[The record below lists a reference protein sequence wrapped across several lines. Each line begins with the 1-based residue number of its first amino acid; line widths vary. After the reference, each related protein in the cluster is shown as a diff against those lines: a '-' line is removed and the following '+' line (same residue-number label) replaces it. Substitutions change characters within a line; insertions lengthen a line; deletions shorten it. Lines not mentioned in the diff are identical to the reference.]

1 MKTKMAKIMIS
12 QRGLQNLTKNNN
24 TKPTIMIK
32 DFSLSPRILKR
43 KIF

>member
-24 TKPTIMIK
+24 TKATIMIK
-32 DFSLSPRILKR
+32 DFSLNPRILKR